1 MANEQETPLPSTSDE
16 SALGALAPK
25 KLEQPATWP
34 GNVPSQAQAL
44 EILRGRLTLA
54 VSLPGAR
61 KLQEKLTHP
70 EREALQAEEE
80 AHVLR
85 DALVARWRLAA
96 ATDLL
101 LTAEGRVD
109 QVALDA
115 LLAETDRVLEAAR
128 TTNAATPELALA
140 IDRTAETLTTEA
152 VEFASNVKAAS
163 NKPPVDRHAPVHKKA
178 PAPAAGK
185 VTFQAEAP
193 QQEQGKKRSQRMQY
207 IALAVVLL
215 GGGAYHASKM
225 LSSEEQQ
232 SSYPGAPPHTQVVV
246 NPSSGSLV
254 VQSTRV
260 GPLTPEQQAWLK
272 SLEAKGMQVRPL
284 GTGSYIAVPAAKAP
298 VTAGNNTP

>member
-1 MANEQETPLPSTSDE
+1 MSNDQEHPHPSTLDE
-16 SALGALAPK
+16 IALAALAHK

-34 GNVPSQAQAL
+34 GNVPSQSQAL

-70 EREALQAEEE
+70 ERDALQEDGEGL
-80 AHVLR
+80 VLR

-128 TTNAATPELALA
+128 TTNGATPELALA
-140 IDRTAETLTTEA
+140 IDRIAETLTTEA
-152 VEFASNVKAAS
+152 VEFASTVKAAS
-163 NKPPVDRHAPVHKKA
+163 NQPVDRHAPAHKKA
-178 PAPAAGK
+178 AAPTAGK
-185 VTFQAEAP
+185 VTFQAEEP
-193 QQEQGKKRSQRMQY
+193 QQQQGKKRSQRMQY

-215 GGGAYHASKM
+215 GGGAYHVAN
-225 LSSEEQQ
+225 LLGSEKPK
-232 SSYPGAPPHTQVVV
+232 SSYPGAPPYTQVVV

-254 VQSTRV
+254 VQSTRA
-260 GPLTPEQQAWLK
+260 GPITAEQQAWFK
-272 SLEAKGMQVRPL
+272 SLEAKGMQVRQL
-284 GTGSYIAVPAAKAP
+284 GTGSYLVVPAPKAP
-298 VTAGNNTP
+298 VTAGNGSP

>member
-1 MANEQETPLPSTSDE
+1 MSDE
-16 SALGALAPK
+16 SATLAPAPT

-44 EILRGRLTLA
+44 EILRGKLTLA

-70 EREALQAEEE
+70 ERDALQVDGADN
-80 AHVLR
+80 VLR

-128 TTNAATPELALA
+128 TANAATPELALA

-163 NKPPVDRHAPVHKKA
+163 NEKVDRHAPAPKKA
-178 PAPAAGK
+178 AAPAAGK
-185 VTFQAEAP
+185 VTFQAEEPP
-193 QQEQGKKRSQRMQY
+193 QQGKKRPQRMQL

-215 GGGAYHASKM
+215 GGGAYHVSNLLK
-225 LSSEEQQ
+225 SEQTKPG
-232 SSYPGAPPHTQVVV
+232 YPGAPPYTQVVV
-246 NPSSGSLV
+246 SPSSGSLMI
-254 VQSTRV
+254 QSTRA
-260 GPLTPEQQAWLK
+260 GALSPEQQAWIK
-272 SLEAKGMQVRPL
+272 SLETKGMQVRQL
-284 GTGSYIAVPAAKAP
+284 GTGSYLAVPAPKPP
-298 VTAGNNTP
+298 VTAGNGTP

>member
-16 SALGALAPK
+16 SALAALAPK

-34 GNVPSQAQAL
+34 GNVPSQEQAL

-61 KLQEKLTHP
+61 KLQEKLTQP
-70 EREALQAEEE
+70 EREALQADGV
-80 AHVLR
+80 ADVLR
-85 DALVARWRLAA
+85 DALLARWRLAA

-109 QVALDA
+109 QAALDA

-128 TTNAATPELALA
+128 TSNGATPELALA

-152 VEFASNVKAAS
+152 IEFASNVKAAS
-163 NKPPVDRHAPVHKKA
+163 NQPVDRHAPVQKKA
-178 PAPAAGK
+178 AAPAAGK
-185 VTFQAEAP
+185 VTFQAEEP
-193 QQEQGKKRSQRMQY
+193 QPPQSKKRSQRMQY

-215 GGGAYHASKM
+215 GASAYHVSNLLK
-225 LSSEEQQ
+225 SDQKPG
-232 SSYPGAPPHTQVVV
+232 YPGAPPYTQVVV

-254 VQSTRV
+254 VQSTRA

-272 SLEAKGMQVRPL
+272 SLEAKGMRVQQR
-284 GTGSYIAVPAAKAP
+284 GTGSYLVVPAPTAP
-298 VTAGNNTP
+298 V

>member
-1 MANEQETPLPSTSDE
+1 LD
-16 SALGALAPK
+16 
-25 KLEQPATWP
+25 QPATWP

-54 VSLPGAR
+54 MSLPVAR
-61 KLQEKLTHP
+61 KLQEKLTQP
-70 EREALQAEEE
+70 EREALLADGEGN
-80 AHVLR
+80 VLR

-115 LLAETDRVLEAAR
+115 LLAETDRVLEATRA
-128 TTNAATPELALA
+128 TNGATPELALA

-163 NKPPVDRHAPVHKKA
+163 NQPAAVRHGPAPKKA
-178 PAPAAGK
+178 AAPAAGK
-185 VTFQAEAP
+185 MTFQAEESP
-193 QQEQGKKRSQRMQY
+193 QQQGQQRSRRMQY

-215 GGGAYHASKM
+215 GASAYHVSNLLK
-225 LSSEEQQ
+225 SDQKSG
-232 SSYPGAPPHTQVVV
+232 YPGAPPFTQVVV
-246 NPSSGSLV
+246 NPGSGSLV
-254 VQSTRV
+254 VQSTRA

-272 SLEAKGMQVRPL
+272 SLEAKGMRVQQR
-284 GTGSYIAVPAAKAP
+284 GTGSYIVAPASQAP
-298 VTAGNNTP
+298 VTAGNGSP

>member
-1 MANEQETPLPSTSDE
+1 MANEQETPLPSTSEE
-16 SALGALAPK
+16 SATLAPAPK

-44 EILRGRLTLA
+44 DILRGKLTLA

-61 KLQEKLTHP
+61 KLQEKLTQP
-70 EREALQAEEE
+70 EREALQVDGAFP
-80 AHVLR
+80 VLR

-109 QVALDA
+109 QVALEA

-128 TTNAATPELALA
+128 ATNDAPPELALA

-163 NKPPVDRHAPVHKKA
+163 NLPVDRHAPVQKKA
-178 PAPAAGK
+178 AAPAAGK
-185 VTFQAEAP
+185 VTFQAEEP
-193 QQEQGKKRSQRMQY
+193 EQPGRKKSQRMQY

-215 GGGAYHASKM
+215 GGGAYHLTNLLKSQ
-225 LSSEEQQ
+225 EQKPG
-232 SSYPGAPPHTQVVV
+232 YPGAPPYTQVVV
-246 NPSSGSLV
+246 SPSSGSLMI
-254 VQSTRV
+254 QSTRT
-260 GPLTPEQQAWLK
+260 GPITPEQQAWLK
-272 SLEAKGMQVRPL
+272 SLELKGMQVRQL
-284 GTGSYIAVPAAKAP
+284 GTGSYLAVPASKAP
-298 VTAGNNTP
+298 VTAGNDAP